1 MVAKKVPV
9 TALAAERPVSSLA
22 LGKLIRRYWAL
33 AFRHWRL
40 PFRYLPGLKFIRH
53 TAFICIDLLPDWDIA
68 DVQEDKSPAAC
79 APCG

>member
-1 MVAKKVPV
+1 MVVLKKVPV
-9 TALAAERPVSSLA
+9 TALAAEWPVTSVA
-22 LGKLIRRYWAL
+22 LGKRRYCAL
-33 AFRHWRL
+33 AFRRRRL

-53 TAFICIDLLPDWDIA
+53 TAFSCIDLLPDRDIA